1 MQLQAGITHL
11 CMSRPHSAVCLASS
25 TCVTTRPLLL
35 WRLLAPS
42 ALQPRRKLI
51 PHQLQQPQ
59 LLREAVA
66 PPAAAD
72 PAHQRTL
79 VFVPLMPTG
88 IVRAYHTALSAE
100 DAIKATIPCLEKPP
114 PSFEACVQ
122 LGAYEFLGRSASEQ
136 AGTSHCAQVLHIPGT
151 LTTALKVASCAVIG
165 CRDCHL
171 DNC

>member
-35 WRLLAPS
+35 W
-42 ALQPRRKLI
+42 LI

-122 LGAYEFLGRSASEQ
+122 LGAYEFFGRSASEQ